1 MAIIKQSNTTK
12 IFEKNNFGKFLP
24 ILSNENIV
32 EKLIGS
38 KRLPDDFKK
47 DFNDFLVK
55 RTLPLG
61 QDDIKIELSRISE
74 ILQSVSIYGKFT
86 NEILHE
92 ISDIQKGLGSS
103 FQICYLKPDEYQYL
117 KNSDTLPDFLNPVS
131 VNEMLGS
138 SSKSINNLSNV
149 NLTPLNEGNIFPYL
163 RDRVNPGLSVIQVLN
178 PELRGCYKNTQ
189 ELDLFF
195 NMLST
200 LDVSMAIPYVNADFL
215 IPKKISRSITSDTE
229 VNNNDKSYLTTSLN
243 NFILGDEYFLADEN
257 GNMRY
262 DGVTDTAKAINGDFY
277 SDEYSIIRNNI
288 KNNSGQ
294 NAQVKK
300 TYHRQAMNNAI
311 FFAPQTMVNGDYNI
325 ASNPNALID
334 KFRPFMSILNLS
346 FDVRPT
352 KGLLYYKTATLDLIL
367 YDKARMSQIAPFI
380 KPELLNSVSSEI
392 ILEYG
397 WQSNLGDKAYNN
409 PRIVSIGNQ
418 DIEYMENPIAEFMN
432 SLKVKEKYIIVN
444 SSYTINANGTV
455 NINLN
460 LALKGASELRGLVF
474 NYDTAVM
481 EMQNKLNQ
489 FIEIIKD
496 TAKNQVFLQSSK
508 ADEKGRIIATEMT
521 GIPALNS
528 VVADLNINNL
538 DENKLNDIKKVVS
551 DFFGSDKTNQ
561 LLSDLNEAINVTK
574 ENLSAYRNR
583 GAEYVELNFPFI
595 KEHDAAVND
604 AFIDWDWWNNNLKT
618 IDVQTNKNPVN
629 EKERGAWNK
638 KEWISLGKL
647 LTCIIGKRLVTEDS
661 KYDEVQFVFYTLNNK
676 ALQASFLNIAS
687 VPINLLVFKAKLE
700 KLVQNSTK
708 ISKEGMIEFILNFAV
723 NQKAAAVF
731 GLGQYFEFTES
742 NSSQPIISVADN
754 ASESEKQQARN
765 QQSRAVQAEIFKQ
778 YYGSNLYEKDAD
790 NNPVF
795 ENKELQQIHE
805 LCGGVYD
812 LTFNVPK
819 VVINFDSMFHE
830 NDPNSSILRVSFYDE
845 KDNPFESITE
855 YMTNFHKSEYKQAVS
870 PLTAVRSLISKTKT
884 LAANIQAAND
894 QRANQPN
901 EVSAD
906 NKNEEKPLTNEQLII
921 AEKEVNYRLR
931 KNINDVIYKLIKDN
945 LVILKD
951 AKGEVI
957 SQINNPDNP
966 LANVSKIM
974 INVNNRDKIKNFTSM
989 KSFFK
994 TYMPS
999 LTFGQVNSALISGN
1013 VTTNQDPKYSTVQ
1026 LFRQDGEINQN
1037 EILPYNFELF
1047 NQLNNSPMMVMP
1059 AQASAQIIGC
1069 PIVNFSQ
1076 LMFLDFNTGT
1086 SIDNM
1091 YIVTGIKHSISP
1103 GRFTTDLTLSQRDI
1117 YSQFMAEA
1125 GAIQEFF
1132 KSIDKF
1138 KGVTLQS
1145 KNNSNLPVVITVPTA
1160 QPAIQNNEASNI
1172 RYQLIFK
1179 VNHNIR

>member
-1 MAIIKQSNTTK
+1 MTVIKQSNTTK

-38 KRLPDDFKK
+38 KRLPDDYQK

-74 ILQSVSIYGKFT
+74 LLQSVSIYGKFT
-86 NEILHE
+86 NEILYE

-103 FQICYLKPDEYQYL
+103 FQISYLKPSDYQYL
-117 KNSDTLPDFLNPVS
+117 KNSDTIPDFLNPIAI
-131 VNEMLGS
+131 NDMLGS
-138 SSKSINNLSNV
+138 TEQSINNLTNV
-149 NLTPLNEGNIFPYL
+149 NLTPINEGNIFPYL
-163 RDRVNPGLSVIQVLN
+163 RDRINPGLSVIQVLN

-200 LDVSMAIPYVNADFL
+200 LDISMAIPYVNADFL
-215 IPKKISRSITSDTE
+215 IPKKISRNITSDTA
-229 VNNNDKSYLTTSLN
+229 VSSNDKNYLTTSLN
-243 NFILGDEYFLADEN
+243 NFILGDEYFLPDEN
-257 GNMRY
+257 GKMLY

-277 SDEYSIIRNNI
+277 SDDYTIIRNNI

-294 NAQVKK
+294 NSQIKK
-300 TYHRQAMNNAI
+300 TYHRQSMNNAI

-334 KFRPFMSILNLS
+334 KFRPFMSILDLS

-397 WQSNLGDKAYNN
+397 WQSNLGDKSYNN

-418 DIEYMENPIAEFMN
+418 EIEYMENPIAEFMN

-460 LALKGASELRGLVF
+460 LAMKGASELRGLAF
-474 NYDTAVM
+474 NYDTKVM
-481 EMQNKLNQ
+481 ELKNKLNQ
-489 FIEIIKD
+489 FIENLKD
-496 TAKNQVFLQSSK
+496 TAKNQVFVQASQPN
-508 ADEKGRIIATEMT
+508 EKGEILATTMT
-521 GIPALNS
+521 GIPGLHS

-538 DENKLNDIKKVVS
+538 DKNKLNSIQQSVNE
-551 DFFGSDKTNQ
+551 FFGSDTQNN
-561 LLSDLNEAINVTK
+561 LLLELNNSIAATQIN
-574 ENLSAYRNR
+574 LDSYQNR
-583 GAEYVELNFPFI
+583 GSDYIEKNFPFF

-604 AFIDWDWWNNNLKT
+604 AFVDWEWWNNNLRT
-618 IDVQTNKNPVN
+618 IDAQTNTNPVN

-638 KEWISLGKL
+638 KDWISLGKL
-647 LTCIIGKRLVTEDS
+647 LTCIIGKQLASDDS
-661 KYDEVQFVFYTLNNK
+661 KYDEVQFIFYTLNNK
-676 ALQASFLNIAS
+676 AIQASFLNIAS
-687 VPINLLVFKAKLE
+687 VPVDLKAFRTKLE
-700 KLVQNSTK
+700 KLIQNSTK
-708 ISKEGMIEFILNFAV
+708 ISKEGMIEFILNFSV
-723 NQKAAAVF
+723 NEKAAAVF
-731 GLGQYFEFTES
+731 GLGKYFEFTEN
-742 NSSQPIISVADN
+742 NSSRLKEENTQQT
-754 ASESEKQQARN
+754 EQEKQAARN
-765 QQSRAVQAEIFKQ
+765 EQSRAIQAEIFKQ
-778 YYGSNLYEKDAD
+778 YYGSNLQEKDGD
-790 NNPVF
+790 NNAIF
-795 ENKELQQIHE
+795 ENEDLKKIHE
-805 LCGGVYD
+805 LCNGVYD

-845 KDNPFESITE
+845 RDNPFESITE
-855 YMTNFHKSEYKQAVS
+855 YMTNFHKSEYKQAIS
-870 PLTAVRSLISKTKT
+870 PLNAVRSLLGKSKT
-884 LAANIQAAND
+884 LANKIQTEND
-894 QRANQPN
+894 KRANKPN
-901 EVSAD
+901 PTSAD
-906 NKNEEKPLTNEQLII
+906 QKAEEKPLTPEQLSL
-921 AEKEVNYRLR
+921 AEREVNQRLR
-931 KNINDVIYKLIKDN
+931 NNINDVIYKLIKDK
-945 LVILKD
+945 LVILHD
-951 AKGEVI
+951 ANNQVI
-957 SQINNPDNP
+957 TQINPNNP
-966 LANVSKIM
+966 LADVKKIM

-1047 NQLNNSPMMVMP
+1047 NQANNTPMMVIP

-1103 GRFTTDLTLSQRDI
+1103 GKFTTDLTLTQRDI

-1132 KSIDKF
+1132 KALDKF

-1145 KNNSNLPVVITVPTA
+1145 TNSNPNVPVVISIPKA
-1160 QPAIQNNEASNI
+1160 EPAPQNNEAANI

-1179 VNHNIR
+1179 VNHNKK